1 MMHDVTDICVGVF
14 SQSMIGHCLGAAGGL
29 EAIASHNHRLGAS
42 DHKPIRKFA
51 TRYKF
56 SKFTSLKL
64 LVPEKLNQ
72 ASNEFLSCC
81 YTNVMFVRNE
91 SVVIFIYLL
100 ALLYR
105 LQNPEPAVYE
115 FDTVSGVKTAARGT
129 RR

>member
-1 MMHDVTDICVGVF
+1 M
-14 SQSMIGHCLGAAGGL
+14 
-29 EAIASHNHRLGAS
+29 
-42 DHKPIRKFA
+42 
-51 TRYKF
+51 
-56 SKFTSLKL
+56 
-64 LVPEKLNQ
+64 NQ

-81 YTNVMFVRNE
+81 YTNVMFVRTG

>member
-1 MMHDVTDICVGVF
+1 
-14 SQSMIGHCLGAAGGL
+14 
-29 EAIASHNHRLGAS
+29 
-42 DHKPIRKFA
+42 
-51 TRYKF
+51 
-56 SKFTSLKL
+56 
-64 LVPEKLNQ
+64 
-72 ASNEFLSCC
+72 
-81 YTNVMFVRNE
+81 MFVRNE